1 MTTTDRIILKGMKQ
15 NNLKDVTLEIPK
27 NKITI
32 FTGVS
37 GSGKSSIVFDTI
49 ANEAGRQMN
58 QTYSA
63 FVQGFLPKYEK
74 PDVESI
80 ENLSPA
86 FIVDQKRLGGNARST
101 LGTRTDIYTFLR
113 LLYSR
118 VATPFVGLAHTY
130 SFNDPEGM
138 CPTCQ
143 GIGKVIAPDLKKIV
157 DLTKSLND
165 DAVIFPVFAK
175 GTWYYNSFAE
185 SGFFDKDLPLN
196 EYPKEL
202 LDKLLYGYGEKV
214 VVPHKDGTFKTDYEG
229 IIYKFRRLFIER
241 DLSKHSESTQ
251 QKVAEFTTFDTCEA
265 CHGQRLNP
273 QSLSSTIHGKNINDA
288 VHMELSELLAFIQ
301 TITEE
306 EAQPIVEEMSKRL
319 QNLIDMKLD
328 YLTLSRETTTL
339 SGGESQR
346 IKVVQYLNSSLNN
359 IIYIFDEP
367 STGLHP
373 RDVQNLNKMLQKL
386 RDKGNTIL
394 VVEHDPDVIEVADLI
409 VDVGPLAGSHGG
421 EIMFTGTVEA
431 LKEAD
436 NLTGRY
442 LNRKTELN
450 ENPRQATEFFEI
462 NNATTNNLKN
472 ITTKIPKNVFT
483 VVTGVAGS
491 GKSSLIFSDFMEQ
504 HPDAIVID
512 QSALHKSNR
521 SNLATY
527 TKILNTIRDIYA
539 KKHNVDKALFSFNS
553 KGGCENCKGK
563 GYTVTDLA
571 FMEGV
576 KTTCTVCQGT
586 QYKAEVL
593 QYELDGYN
601 IVDILKMTVSD
612 ALVFFENNKITKTLA
627 TLEEVGLGYL
637 SLGQMM
643 DTLSGGECQRI
654 KLASE
659 LHKSGNLYI
668 LDEPTTGLHMANVSE
683 LLVLLQ
689 KLVANG
695 SSVIVIEH
703 NTDVMRQADW
713 LIDIGPEAGKNGGEI
728 MFSGY
733 VKDMKNI
740 DSITAKYLF
749 EKR

>member
-1 MTTTDRIILKGMKQ
+1 M
-15 NNLKDVTLEIPK
+15 
-27 NKITI
+27 
-32 FTGVS
+32 
-37 GSGKSSIVFDTI
+37 
-49 ANEAGRQMN
+49 
-58 QTYSA
+58 
-63 FVQGFLPKYEK
+63 
-74 PDVESI
+74 
-80 ENLSPA
+80 
-86 FIVDQKRLGGNARST
+86 
-101 LGTRTDIYTFLR
+101 
-113 LLYSR
+113 
-118 VATPFVGLAHTY
+118 
-130 SFNDPEGM
+130 
-138 CPTCQ
+138 
-143 GIGKVIAPDLKKIV
+143 
-157 DLTKSLND
+157 
-165 DAVIFPVFAK
+165 
-175 GTWYYNSFAE
+175 
-185 SGFFDKDLPLN
+185 
-196 EYPKEL
+196 
-202 LDKLLYGYGEKV
+202 
-214 VVPHKDGTFKTDYEG
+214 
-229 IIYKFRRLFIER
+229 
-241 DLSKHSESTQ
+241 
-251 QKVAEFTTFDTCEA
+251 CEA
-265 CHGQRLNP
+265 CQGQCLSP
-273 QSLSSTIHGKNINDA
+273 KSLSSTIHGKNINDA

-301 TITEE
+301 AITE
-306 EAQPIVEEMSKRL
+306 ADGQPIVEEMSKRL

-373 RDVQNLNKMLQKL
+373 RDVQNLNHMLQKL

-421 EIMFTGTVEA
+421 EIMFTGSVEE
-431 LKEAD
+431 LKVTD
-436 NLTGRY
+436 NLTGNY
-442 LNRKTELN
+442 LNRTAALN
-450 ENPRQATEFFEI
+450 ENPRQATDFFEI
-462 NNATTNNLKN
+462 KNATTNNLKN
-472 ITTKIPKNVFT
+472 LTTKIPKHLFT

-491 GKSSLIFSDFMEQ
+491 GKSSLIFNDFMEQ
-504 HPDAIVID
+504 HPEAIVID

-539 KKHNVDKALFSFNS
+539 KKHQVDKSLFSFNS

-563 GYTVTDLA
+563 GYTFTDLA

-576 KTTCTVCQGT
+576 KTTCSVCQGS
-586 QYKAEVL
+586 QYKA
-593 QYELDGYN
+593 ELDGYN
-601 IVDILKMTVSD
+601 IVEILKMTVSD
-612 ALVFFENNKITKTLA
+612 ALAFFENNKITKTLA

-668 LDEPTTGLHMANVSE
+668 LDEPMTGLHMANVSE
-683 LLVLLQ
+683 LLELLQ
-689 KLVANG
+689 KLFANG

-713 LIDIGPEAGKNGGEI
+713 IIDIGPEAGKNGGEI

-733 VKDMKNI
+733 VKDMKNVN
-740 DSITAKYLF
+740 SITAKYLF
-749 EKR
+749 NKR